1 MSEADKKSVY
11 EHAENGNYTELKEAL
26 QQYSSK
32 EEWVYEIT
40 NILNK

>member
-1 MSEADKKSVY
+1 MCNDFELERQHNFFK
-11 EHAENGNYTELKEAL
+11 LKEAL

-32 EEWVYEIT
+32 EEWIYEIT